1 MFGILELIIA
11 VLKAPAEIRA
21 LILLLSKT
29 PEEKKIEISIKVAE
43 IIKLSQESERPNW
56 DESTGS

>member
-1 MFGILELIIA
+1 MGFAEILSLILA

-29 PEEKKIEISIKVAE
+29 PEEKRQEIMARVQKDF
-43 IIKLSQESERPNW
+43 
-56 DESTGS
+56 DESAQSGRPSFGS